1 MSEVL
6 RDLVVSLSLDGDN
19 FSRNLTSINKQIQ
32 EAESEFKRA
41 ASGVDNF
48 EKSVKD
54 TQAQLS
60 SLQQKAVTQYQR
72 ALEAANK
79 KLENAYTRQG
89 KLSDALDQAKQKNA
103 ALESQVTA
111 AAEGMAAVNAELDA
125 QYDKE
130 YAVIQFIEDSAE
142 RQSALDA
149 PNTRYNEDRLAA
161 AREYAQT
168 LAGVVMPVRESAD
181 IQQANQQIDTLLTK
195 LREYSMSGEHEKPAI
210 LQDLADLSAEMDESA
225 LTEYLGLLTQIQSLL
240 GSGMSRRYL
249 QPTYNGTTNRT
260 VFEGSYPGAP
270 SFSSWDDG
278 SGSNRRMLE
287 VQNAS
292 YESSRDNAV
301 LLRDVVN
308 GTYYAFRIFHSE
320 VCADCMGGAKG
331 CAWTNSGTGVLEA
344 IGNDKTFEKKSGS
357 NGCPDKSSNSMFS
370 WAKSQGMDWGTID
383 ALPDIVGLAVRFDGH
398 VGYTVGGGYAVAWR
412 GFAYGC
418 GKTKIKGRGWTHW
431 YKLPFINYNDAASS
445 VPEKEIALGSRLLKK
460 GAEGSDVKAL
470 QEALAAAS

>member
-48 EKSVKD
+48 EKSVKG

-60 SLQQKAVTQYQR
+60 SLQQKLSLQQKAVTQYQR
-72 ALEAANK
+72 ALETANK

-111 AAEGMAAVNAELDA
+111 AAECMAAVNAELDA

-195 LREYSMSGEHEKPAI
+195 LREYSMSGDHEKPTI

-240 GSGMSRRYL
+240 GSGMSRRYSL
-249 QPTYNGTTNRT
+249 CSRT
-260 VFEGSYPGAP
+260 STCP
-270 SFSSWDDG
+270 
-278 SGSNRRMLE
+278 
-287 VQNAS
+287 AS
-292 YESSRDNAV
+292 
-301 LLRDVVN
+301 
-308 GTYYAFRIFHSE
+308 
-320 VCADCMGGAKG
+320 
-331 CAWTNSGTGVLEA
+331 
-344 IGNDKTFEKKSGS
+344 
-357 NGCPDKSSNSMFS
+357 
-370 WAKSQGMDWGTID
+370 
-383 ALPDIVGLAVRFDGH
+383 
-398 VGYTVGGGYAVAWR
+398 
-412 GFAYGC
+412 
-418 GKTKIKGRGWTHW
+418 
-431 YKLPFINYNDAASS
+431 
-445 VPEKEIALGSRLLKK
+445 
-460 GAEGSDVKAL
+460 
-470 QEALAAAS
+470 